1 MKPLSLATMVTLLFT
16 KYLGIN
22 CIIYLVG
29 KQYNQMLRNEIEE
42 KYPFIS
48 VVTYGGNEY
57 VGIIVNQDQ
66 YVTTILNFST
76 LRSEYDKKLFLKLGE
91 VWWMESNRLIP
102 ITIFLRKEIERIK
115 YCSMS
120 MNSKDVKVVL
130 GPTVNLNNL
139 HVKRVKRKSVQL
151 IRKPKR

>member
-1 MKPLSLATMVTLLFT
+1 
-16 KYLGIN
+16 
-22 CIIYLVG
+22 
-29 KQYNQMLRNEIEE
+29 MLRNEIEE

-48 VVTYGGNEY
+48 VITYGGNEY

-66 YVTTILNFST
+66 YVTTILNFSSLKT
-76 LRSEYDKKLFLKLGE
+76 KEDKQLLLKLGE
-91 VWWMESNRLIP
+91 IWWMESNRLIP
-102 ITIFLRKEIERIK
+102 ISIFLRKEIDQIK
-115 YCSMS
+115 YCQMS

-151 IRKPKR
+151 IRKPPPKKT

>member
-1 MKPLSLATMVTLLFT
+1 
-16 KYLGIN
+16 
-22 CIIYLVG
+22 
-29 KQYNQMLRNEIEE
+29 MLRNEIEE

-102 ITIFLRKEIERIK
+102 ITIFLRK
-115 YCSMS
+115 
-120 MNSKDVKVVL
+120 
-130 GPTVNLNNL
+130 
-139 HVKRVKRKSVQL
+139 
-151 IRKPKR
+151 

>member
-1 MKPLSLATMVTLLFT
+1 
-16 KYLGIN
+16 
-22 CIIYLVG
+22 
-29 KQYNQMLRNEIEE
+29 MLRNEIQE

-66 YVTTILNFST
+66 NVTTMLNYGY
-76 LRSEYDKKLFLKLGE
+76 LRSVEDKRYLLRIGE

-102 ITIFLRKEIERIK
+102 ITIFCRSEVNRIK
-115 YCSMS
+115 YCQMS

-151 IRKPKR
+151 IRKPPPKKT

>member
-1 MKPLSLATMVTLLFT
+1 
-16 KYLGIN
+16 
-22 CIIYLVG
+22 
-29 KQYNQMLRNEIEE
+29 MLRKDIEE

-48 VVTYGGNEY
+48 IVTYGGNEY

-66 YVTTILNFST
+66 YVTTILNFSA

-91 VWWMESNRLIP
+91 IWWMESTRLIP
-102 ITIFLRKEIERIK
+102 ITIFLRRDIERIK

-130 GPTVNLNNL
+130 GPTVNLHNL

-151 IRKPKR
+151 VRKPKK